1 MAERVGRLL
10 SCGHD
15 GFALRN
21 VAQQFRD
28 VCWGDNFEEFV
39 GSISLQSSYGAGRVV
54 DGDAFLREEVHERLL
69 LKALVGDIDK
79 GVLVVVK
86 QEAEDAPHVVL
97 EVGIEKIDGPPL
109 LRRGKTSEHKHFG
122 LFGQKRSQRM
132 VLHGRFWC
140 W

>member
-86 QEAEDAPHVVL
+86 TR
-97 EVGIEKIDGPPL
+97 G
-109 LRRGKTSEHKHFG
+109 RRCATCRFG
-122 LFGQKRSQRM
+122 GWDRKNRWTIAFAAGGNFRA
-132 VLHGRFWC
+132 
-140 W
+140 